1 MSNVS
6 RWYLYV
12 YVCEAEI
19 EKGKRSAC
27 NWQVA
32 DAYDHDGWYLMIF
45 TSKVKCAYVT
55 EWL

>member
-1 MSNVS
+1 MSSVS

-12 YVCEAEI
+12 YICEAEI
-19 EKGKRSAC
+19 EKGKRSAF